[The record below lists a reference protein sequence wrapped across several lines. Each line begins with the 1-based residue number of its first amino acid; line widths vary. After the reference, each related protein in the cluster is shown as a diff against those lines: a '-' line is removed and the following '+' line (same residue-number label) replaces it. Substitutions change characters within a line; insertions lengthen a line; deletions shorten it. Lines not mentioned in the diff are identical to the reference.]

1 MAKKRS
7 VREQVISGLR
17 IGGLIVLSFAF
28 FAAMV
33 VSASLIT
40 GREATPSIEQRL
52 LGVLAL
58 CVLAGILFLTV
69 HRWTEWLI
77 GILGYCLLRLSGA
90 LIFGPYMKHPVSR
103 LQAASWILYLAVAIL
118 LTMRHVRRRP
128 EGAEKFG
135 LVGFVVC
142 VPFAMRLESSKPLLF
157 GLLFLALGELT
168 ETLRHWKDQITY
180 RHPRE

>member
-1 MAKKRS
+1 M
-7 VREQVISGLR
+7 
-17 IGGLIVLSFAF
+17 VLSFAF
-28 FAAMV
+28 FTGMV

-40 GREATPSIEQRL
+40 DREATPSIEQRS

-90 LIFGPYMKHPVSR
+90 LIFGPYMKQPISR
-103 LQAASWILYLAVAIL
+103 LQAASWMFYLVVAIL

-128 EGAEKFG
+128 KRAEKFG
-135 LVGFVVC
+135 LIGFVVC
-142 VPFAMRLESSKPLLF
+142 VPFAMAVESYKPLLF
-157 GLLFLALGELT
+157 GLLSLALGELT
-168 ETLRHWKDQITY
+168 ETLRHWKDRHH
-180 RHPRE
+180 RHPRNDQPIVPV